1 VAQARLFVNPHL
13 AHLLPARRRTDN
25 QSRNGDERVS
35 TMNTAVQL
43 IVSLITLVVTFFF
56 FWVAFSFV
64 LPPGPFRSL
73 RPLGS
78 LACAILI
85 AQYVSRRTGASSG
98 GLVKCM
104 CLSGF
109 VTGVI
114 GFSAGFFGP
123 IIFTPESNQGPLL
136 GIFITGPLSFVAGA
150 IGGAI
155 YWSVT
160 EKRRRD
166 NQV

>member
-1 VAQARLFVNPHL
+1 
-13 AHLLPARRRTDN
+13 
-25 QSRNGDERVS
+25 
-35 TMNTAVQL
+35 MNAAVRL
-43 IVSLITLVVTFFF
+43 IVSLIALVVTFFF

-64 LPPGPFRSL
+64 LPPGPFRWL
-73 RPLGS
+73 RPFGS

-85 AQYVSRRTGASSG
+85 TQFVSRRAGSSSA
-98 GLVKCM
+98 GLVKCI

-136 GIFITGPLSFVAGA
+136 GIFITGPLSFLAGA

-160 EKRRRD
+160 KKKT
-166 NQV
+166 